1 MKFFLDVIL
10 PKNPLGYLFG
20 TDTDLMLTITVILFA
35 IAVTVA
41 AVVLILKAVTENKKP
56 RSAAPADKSSGA
68 EQNGKEDGNGAE
80 NPESGKNG
88 GDKNG

>member
-41 AVVLILKAVTENKKP
+41 AVVLIMKAVTENKKP
-56 RSAAPADKSSGA
+56 KSA
-68 EQNGKEDGNGAE
+68 
-80 NPESGKNG
+80 GKNG
-88 GDKNG
+88 KTGNDEKTGDNENG